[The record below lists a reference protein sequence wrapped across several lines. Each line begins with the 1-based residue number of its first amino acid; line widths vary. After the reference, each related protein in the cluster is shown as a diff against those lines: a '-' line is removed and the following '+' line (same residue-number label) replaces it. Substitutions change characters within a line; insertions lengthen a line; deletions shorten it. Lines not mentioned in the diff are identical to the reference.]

1 MCNIRIQQP
10 SESIASFIVHA
21 MVMHCKFGD
30 MLEDM
35 IQDQTLCEFSDSR
48 IFNASYSSNQM

>member
-1 MCNIRIQQP
+1 MCNICIQQP

-21 MVMHCKFGD
+21 LVMHCKFGD

-48 IFNASYSSNQM
+48 IFNTSY